1 MVRTRVGYAGGTSA
15 DPTYRQIGD
24 HTETIQ
30 IDYDPSIISYEQLL
44 EVFWEAHNPHV
55 RSWSKQYQSMI
66 LFHSEAQRQ
75 AAEAGAASVAEE
87 RGLAVATV
95 IQPYDRFY
103 LAEYYHQKYTLQRY
117 LELSRLLRR
126 IYPSEAAFIDATV
139 TARLNGY
146 LAGYGE
152 IEDLVAELEGFG
164 LTLEQQSEILKGVG
178 AGQFCP
184 TG

>member
-1 MVRTRVGYAGGTSA
+1 VVRTRVGYAGGTSA

-44 EVFWEAHNPHV
+44 DVFWEAHNPHV
-55 RSWSKQYQSMI
+55 RSWSKQYQSMV
-66 LFHSEAQRQ
+66 LYHDEAQRQ
-75 AAEAGAASVAEE
+75 AAEAGAERVAEAQ
-87 RGLAVATV
+87 GLAVATV

-103 LAEYYHQKYTLQRY
+103 LAEFYHQKYTLQRY
-117 LELSRLLRR
+117 TDVIRVLRGM
-126 IYPSEAAFIDATV
+126 YPSESAFIDATIV
-139 TARLNGY
+139 ARLNGY

-152 IEDLVAELEGFG
+152 IEDLVAELDGFG
-164 LTLEQQSEILKGVG
+164 LTLKQQSEILKGVG
-178 AGQFCP
+178 AGQYCP

>member
-1 MVRTRVGYAGGTSA
+1 VVRTRVGYAGGKSA

-30 IDYDPSIISYEQLL
+30 IDYDPSIISYDQLL

-66 LFHSEAQRQ
+66 LYHNESQRQ
-75 AAEAGAASVAEE
+75 AAEAGAARVAED

-95 IQPYDRFY
+95 IQPYERFY
-103 LAEYYHQKYTLQRY
+103 LAEFYHQKYTLQRNVD
-117 LELSRLLRR
+117 LTKALRAM
-126 IYPSEAAFIDATV
+126 YGSEDAFIDATV
-139 TARLNGY
+139 VARLNGY

-152 IEDLVAELEGFG
+152 IEDLVAQLEGFG
-164 LTLEQQSEILKGVG
+164 LTVEQQSEILKGVG

>member
-1 MVRTRVGYAGGTSA
+1 VVRTRVGYAGGTSA

-75 AAEAGAASVAEE
+75 AAEAGAARVAEE

-95 IQPYDRFY
+95 MQPFERFY
-103 LAEYYHQKYTLQRY
+103 LAEFYHQKYTLQRNQA
-117 LELSRLLRR
+117 LTQALRR
-126 IYPSEAAFIDATV
+126 MYAGEGAFVDATV
-139 TARLNGY
+139 VARLNGY

-164 LTLEQQSEILKGVG
+164 LTVEQQTEILKGVG
-178 AGQFCP
+178 ADQFCP